1 MDGNEWF
8 RYAKRDGKA
17 RVETSTSGKRNLIV
31 YWYKFC
37 KASENKGT
45 ELKTALG
52 NKYKIVYSFFRDRSR
67 KEPILSTTTRPK
79 DAKIHNIQ
87 QVYSKVR
94 GLRVPNE
101 LS

>member
-1 MDGNEWF
+1 MVTNGF
-8 RYAKRDGKA
+8 VKQKGDGKA

-45 ELKTALG
+45 ALGKTALG

-67 KEPILSTTTRPK
+67 KEPILSPNTRPK
-79 DAKIHNIQ
+79 NAKIHKIQ